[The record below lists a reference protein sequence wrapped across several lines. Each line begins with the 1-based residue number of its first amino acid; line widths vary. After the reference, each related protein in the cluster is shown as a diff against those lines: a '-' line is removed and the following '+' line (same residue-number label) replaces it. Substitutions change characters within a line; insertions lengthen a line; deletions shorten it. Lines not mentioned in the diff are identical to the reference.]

1 MHNSTPGQ
9 EQALLTVRSAVVF
22 AAGLLVATLAA
33 ALALMTG
40 ASLPEA
46 LLTAGG
52 VFGGAVVVIDQ
63 MIERPSN
70 RRR

>member
-33 ALALMTG
+33 ALMLMTG

-46 LLTAGG
+46 LLTAGSA
-52 VFGGAVVVIDQ
+52 FGGAVVVIDQ
-63 MIERPSN
+63 MIERPTN